1 MVTMVLFLAMLAVA
15 QIKMAGMNVKDFW
28 SFIKANDTLNKLYAF
43 SIKYDQLTPQQQVLF
58 LQEADTIFDAFEK
71 VPDALWEE
79 EYQKYMEILNKY
91 KDIKI
96 NEEEK
101 TFTLGGYTFHE
112 GDYISLDGT
121 TGKIYNGDII
131 SLHIPSTN
139 ENHHMLDEQAFNQMK
154 KDATLQAAI
163 SAVKNGET
171 ITFLDDITEDVTED
185 IEEPM
190 PLKGSLVQIYFLDGN
205 PRYGY

>member
-1 MVTMVLFLAMLAVA
+1 MIIVVLICIMVTMVLFLALLAVA

-43 SIKYDQLTPQQQVLF
+43 SVKYDQLTPQQQVLF

-96 NEEEK
+96 KRWEE
-101 TFTLGGYTFHE
+101 
-112 GDYISLDGT
+112 S
-121 TGKIYNGDII
+121 
-131 SLHIPSTN
+131 
-139 ENHHMLDEQAFNQMK
+139 
-154 KDATLQAAI
+154 
-163 SAVKNGET
+163 
-171 ITFLDDITEDVTED
+171 
-185 IEEPM
+185 
-190 PLKGSLVQIYFLDGN
+190 
-205 PRYGY
+205 